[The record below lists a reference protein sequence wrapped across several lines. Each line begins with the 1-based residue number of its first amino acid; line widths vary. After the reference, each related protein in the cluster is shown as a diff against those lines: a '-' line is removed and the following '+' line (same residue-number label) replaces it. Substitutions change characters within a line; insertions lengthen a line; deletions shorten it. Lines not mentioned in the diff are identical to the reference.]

1 MLRNT
6 RARRRATFGAVAVS
20 LALVT
25 AACGGD
31 DGDDAAETADDAT
44 ASASASEPAETGGAS
59 DDAASETASAP
70 AETGGAS
77 DDGAASGDR
86 VEVRW
91 FVGLGTGSQAEQIDR
106 QQVLIDEFNASQDEI
121 TLVAEFVDNNT
132 AKEALAT
139 QIAGGNPPDIIG
151 PVGREG
157 ANAFSGQYLDLGPLI
172 ESSGIDLSNH
182 EPEQIEARRN
192 PDGTIDSLP
201 FASFPAA
208 LFYNK
213 DLFDEAGLPYPPA
226 EYGAVY
232 GEGTEYEGEWNT
244 DKLTEISKILTV
256 DANGN
261 DATSPDFDATQVVQW
276 GFNHQWTEDPKAQG
290 TMFGAGNII
299 ADDGSAKVPQQWV
312 DEWAWYHSMVW
323 EIGASPNAE
332 QLAGDVLAG
341 NAFNSGKVA
350 MAHTHLWYTCCLN
363 SGGDAPEFRTFWDVA
378 ALPAHDG
385 VATAKL
391 HADTFRIHKDSK
403 NPEAAFEVLS
413 WIQEDKALEFLTIY
427 GAMPARM
434 DLRDPYFENLD
445 ANFTQGV
452 NWQVFLDGLTHTDN
466 PSHELDMPSFVESDA
481 RIKELDDLINTNP
494 DLDLAAAVAE
504 LEADLNGIWAAAG

>member
-1 MLRNT
+1 MLRT
-6 RARRRATFGAVAVS
+6 KRSTRRAAVGAVAVS
-20 LALVT
+20 LALVA

-31 DGDDAAETADDAT
+31 DGDAESGDAAESGADTAAAETAADESAVAEDT
-44 ASASASEPAETGGAS
+44 A
-59 DDAASETASAP
+59 AADTAA
-70 AETGGAS
+70 ADT
-77 DDGAASGDR
+77 AASGDR

-106 QQVLIDEFNASQDEI
+106 QQALIDEYNASQDAI

-172 ESSGIDLSNH
+172 ESSGIDLSGY

-226 EYGAVY
+226 EYGAPY
-232 GEGTEYEGEWNT
+232 GEGTEYEGEWT
-244 DKLTEISKILTV
+244 AEKLEEIAKILTV

-261 DATSPDFDATQVVQW
+261 DASSPDFDKAQVVQW

-290 TMFGAGNII
+290 TLFGAGNIMG
-299 ADDGSAKVPQQWV
+299 ADGSADVPDSWV
-312 DEWAWYHSMVW
+312 DEWKWYHSMIFDLGV
-323 EIGASPNAE
+323 SPNAE
-332 QLAGDVLAG
+332 QLAGDVLSG

-378 ALPAHDG
+378 ALPTYNG

-403 NPEAAFEVLS
+403 NPDAAFEVLR
-413 WIQEDKALEFLTIY
+413 WIQEDEALDFLTIY
-427 GAMPARM
+427 GAMPART
-434 DLRDPYFENLD
+434 DLRQPYFDNLD
-445 ANFTQGV
+445 TNFTQGV
-452 NWQVFLDGLTHTDN
+452 NWQVFLDGLTFVDN

-481 RIKELDDLINTNP
+481 RVKELDDLINTDP
-494 DLDLAAAVAE
+494 ALDIDAAVAA
-504 LEADLNGIWAAAG
+504 LEADLDAIWAAAG

>member
-1 MLRNT
+1 MLRT
-6 RARRRATFGAVAVS
+6 TRVTRRARLGAALVG
-20 LALVT
+20 LALVA

-31 DGDDAAETADDAT
+31 AADDAADDPATATADDPTAADTAGDGTAGDDTAT
-44 ASASASEPAETGGAS
+44 APAA
-59 DDAASETASAP
+59 DDTAAP
-70 AETGGAS
+70 AG
-77 DDGAASGDR
+77 GDR

-106 QQVLIDEFNASQDEI
+106 QRALIDEFNSSQDAI
-121 TLVAEFVDNNT
+121 NLVAEFVDNNT

-172 ESSGIDLSNH
+172 ESSGIDLSQY

-226 EYGAVY
+226 EYGGVY
-232 GEGTEYEGEWNT
+232 GEGTEFEGEWNI
-244 DKLTEISKILTV
+244 DKLTEIAQILTV

-261 DATSPDFDATQVVQW
+261 DATSPDFDPSQVVQW

-299 ADDGSAKVPQQWV
+299 GADGTADVPDQWV
-312 DEWAWYHSMVW
+312 EEWKWYHSMIFDLGV
-323 EIGASPNAE
+323 SPNAE
-332 QLAGDVLAG
+332 QLAGDVLSG
-341 NAFNSGKVA
+341 NAFNSGKVG

-378 ALPAHDG
+378 ALPSYDG

-391 HADTFRIHKDSK
+391 HADTFRIHKDSAD
-403 NPEAAFEVLS
+403 PEAAFEVLR
-413 WIQEDKALEFLTIY
+413 WIQEDKALDFLTIY
-427 GAMPARM
+427 GAMPARI
-434 DLRDPYFENLD
+434 DLRQPYFDNLD
-445 ANFTQGV
+445 ANFSQGV
-452 NWQVFLDGLTHTDN
+452 NWDVFLEGLKFVDN
-466 PSHELDMPSFVESDA
+466 PSHELDMPAFVESDA

-494 DLDLAAAVAE
+494 DLDIDAAVAE
-504 LEADLNGIWAAAG
+504 LEADLDAIWAAAG

>member
-1 MLRNT
+1 MLRTT
-6 RARRRATFGAVAVS
+6 RSTRRASIGAVAVS
-20 LALVT
+20 LALVA

-31 DGDDAAETADDAT
+31 DGDGGDAAVDESATAPADESATAPADESATAPATESAAETA
-44 ASASASEPAETGGAS
+44 P
-59 DDAASETASAP
+59 
-70 AETGGAS
+70 
-77 DDGAASGDR
+77 AASGDG

-106 QQVLIDEFNASQDEI
+106 QQALIDEFNESQDAI
-121 TLVAEFVDNNT
+121 TLVAEFVDNAT

-157 ANAFSGQYLDLGPLI
+157 ANSFSGQYLDLGPLI
-172 ESSGIDLSNH
+172 ESSGIDLSQY

-208 LFYNK
+208 LFFNK

-226 EYGAVY
+226 EYGAPY
-232 GEGTEYEGEWNT
+232 GEGTEFEGTWDT
-244 DKLTEISKILTV
+244 AKLEEIAKILTV

-261 DATSPDFDATQVVQW
+261 DATSPDFDTTQVVQW

-290 TMFGAGNII
+290 TLFGAGNIV
-299 ADDGSAKVPQQWV
+299 ADDGTAKVPEQWV
-312 DEWAWYHSMVW
+312 EEWKWYHSMIW
-323 EIGASPNAE
+323 DIGASPNAE
-332 QLAGDVLAG
+332 QLGGDVLGG

-378 ALPAHDG
+378 ALPAHNG

-391 HADTFRIHKDSK
+391 HADTFRIHKDSA
-403 NPEAAFEVLS
+403 NPEAAFEVLR
-413 WIQEDKALEFLTIY
+413 WIQEDKALDFLTIY
-427 GAMPARM
+427 GAMPARI

-445 ANFTQGV
+445 VNFTQGV
-452 NWQVFLDGLTHTDN
+452 NWDVFLEGLKYVDN
-466 PSHELDMPSFVESDA
+466 PSHELDMPAYVESDT
-481 RIKELDDLINTNP
+481 RIKELDDLLNTNP
-494 DLDLAAAVAE
+494 DLDIDAAVAE
-504 LEADLNGIWAAAG
+504 LEADLNAIWTAAG